1 MTGKRG
7 PILVAGAGIAG
18 LSAALS
24 LVRAGFEVEIVERAP
39 KLEETGA
46 GIQLSPNALR
56 VLDRLGILSA
66 LRERAV
72 AADRVTLRDGRTG
85 RQLAEVPVTASD
97 GMGYLVLH
105 RTDLQAALRQAVE
118 AEPRIAL
125 RLGVTLESLTPGANE
140 VVAHLSENASEE
152 SRSTW
157 LVVGADG
164 VHSAVARS
172 LELPNPRET
181 GVVASRYTLATDDAG
196 IEGGQVEAWL
206 GAGAHAVAYPIS
218 SGERINLVL
227 LSRAASADT
236 APAKRIAD
244 WDPRLHEMLA
254 RGEYAGTWTLRETE
268 ADRRLV
274 HGAVCLIGDAA
285 HAMMPFA
292 AQGAAMAIE
301 DAHVLA
307 RELAFE
313 PDMRV
318 ALARFEAE
326 RLPRLERLRKR
337 VAFHDRVYHLPRAL
351 GWARNAALAMRSRDS
366 LAADLAW
373 LYDWR
378 P

>member
-1 MTGKRG
+1 M
-7 PILVAGAGIAG
+7 GAGIAG
-18 LSAALS
+18 LCAALS
-24 LVRAGFEVEIVERAP
+24 LVRAGFEVEIVERAS

-56 VLDRLGILSA
+56 VLDRVGVLAA
-66 LRERAV
+66 LREQAV

-85 RQLAEVPVTASD
+85 RQIAEVPVTADD

-105 RTDLQAALRQAVE
+105 RAALQGALMKAVE
-118 AEPRIAL
+118 AEPLIAL
-125 RLGVTLESLTPGANE
+125 RLDVALEGLTPGTNE
-140 VVAHLSENASEE
+140 VVACLSENGEKAL
-152 SRSTW
+152 RSNW
-157 LVVGADG
+157 LVIGADG
-164 VHSAVARS
+164 VHSTVARS
-172 LELPNPRET
+172 LELPAARET
-181 GVVASRYTLATDDAG
+181 GVVAYRYLLNADAG
-196 IEGGQVEAWL
+196 EAEGRPVEAWL
-206 GAGAHAVAYPIS
+206 GPAAHAVAYPIS
-218 SGERINLVL
+218 GGERINLVL
-227 LSRAASADT
+227 LSRAASAT
-236 APAKRIAD
+236 ESPAAQFAG
-244 WDPRLHEMLA
+244 WDARLQVMLA
-254 RGEYAGTWTLRETE
+254 RGNYAGAWTLRETE
-268 ADRRLV
+268 PDRRLV

-337 VAFHDRVYHLPRAL
+337 VAFHDRVYHLPRTL
-351 GWARNAALAMRSRDS
+351 GWARNAALAMRSRES
-366 LAADLAW
+366 LAADLSW